1 MHDHGSNT
9 SEERECHSFHAEDS
23 ILSKEFRCP
32 ELRIF
37 HCDQIH
43 VTNGILRLVNPT
55 YRVVTLLIDFF
66 KVIIV
71 IVHMTKSTIMFMTYI
86 IMMTGLYC
94 KSGGQRRSV

>member
-1 MHDHGSNT
+1 M
-9 SEERECHSFHAEDS
+9 
-23 ILSKEFRCP
+23 I
-32 ELRIF
+32 
-37 HCDQIH
+37 
-43 VTNGILRLVNPT
+43 PT

-94 KSGGQRRSV
+94 KSGGKRKSV